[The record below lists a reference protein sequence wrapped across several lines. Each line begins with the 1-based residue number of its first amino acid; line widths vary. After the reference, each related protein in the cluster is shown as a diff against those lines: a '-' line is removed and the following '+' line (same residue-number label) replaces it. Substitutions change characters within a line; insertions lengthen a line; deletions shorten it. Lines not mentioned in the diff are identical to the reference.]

1 MDSHRIVSQDEWIE
15 ARRQLLAQEKELTR
29 LRDQLSA
36 SRRELPWV
44 RVEKDYVFEGPNGK
58 ERLDELFDG
67 KSQLIVQHFMFG
79 PDWEAG
85 CKSCSFWA
93 DNYNGIFVHLMHR
106 DVAFVAVSRAPFQ
119 QIDAFKKRMGWTF
132 KWISSAGS
140 DFNHDYRV
148 SFTPEEIAAGEVEY
162 NYGRQRTSVTEL
174 PGTSVFYRDGRG
186 AVFHT
191 YSCYARGLDMMN
203 AAYHYLDLVPMG
215 RDEAGLSFSQAWVRH
230 HDRYDD

>member
-106 DVAFVAVSRAPFQ
+106 DVAFVAASRAPFQ